1 MNVQKNFFPST
12 SLEGQSTW
20 SKLVK
25 IHQNHDKTIN
35 FTRHRVFSQYSSP
48 NICQWQGHHHFSQN
62 VFKILDQKTKPNCTP
77 VFRRWF
83 YPLCDYKPNQIFWT
97 FEPGAI
103 CEVKYRKMNR
113 KKRRIESGD
122 SLFRGSEY
130 FVSLNLRKLMMSL
143 SVETCSICFA
153 FYHRPW
159 RELMVFFQMFELFSL
174 IKSSGLYTAF
184 RIKNHDHM

>member
-1 MNVQKNFFPST
+1 MIRQLTLPATEYSVSTLRPTSANDKDTTT
-12 SLEGQSTW
+12 SL
-20 SKLVK
+20 KM
-25 IHQNHDKTIN
+25 
-35 FTRHRVFSQYSSP
+35 SS
-48 NICQWQGHHHFSQN
+48 
-62 VFKILDQKTKPNCTP
+62 KILDQKTKPNCTP

-103 CEVKYRKMNR
+103 CEVKYGKMNR

-153 FYHRPW
+153 FYHRLW
-159 RELMVFFQMFELFSL
+159 GELMVFFQMYWIVFFDQIFWTVYS
-174 IKSSGLYTAF
+174 I
-184 RIKNHDHM
+184 